1 MKQLDGNLYEAALD
15 LGASPTKALYSVIL
29 PEIMPG
35 VFSGFTLAITLSLD
49 DYIITT
55 FTRPP
60 TFDTISTYVFDAYA
74 KGGKGSSVPAL
85 RALSTLIFVLM
96 VLILVIQN
104 VAASRRAK
112 RNENKR

>member
-1 MKQLDGNLYEAALD
+1 MIIPE
-15 LGASPTKALYSVIL
+15 IL
-29 PEIMPG
+29 PGI
-35 VFSGFTLAITLSLD
+35 FSGFMLAVTLSLD

>member
-1 MKQLDGNLYEAALD
+1 M
-15 LGASPTKALYSVIL
+15 
-29 PEIMPG
+29 
-35 VFSGFTLAITLSLD
+35 LAVTLSLD
-49 DYIITT
+49 DYIVTT

-74 KGGKGSSVPAL
+74 KGGIGSSVPAL

>member
-1 MKQLDGNLYEAALD
+1 M
-15 LGASPTKALYSVIL
+15 
-29 PEIMPG
+29 
-35 VFSGFTLAITLSLD
+35 LAVTLSLD
-49 DYIITT
+49 DYIVTT